1 MKSAFDLVL
10 ERSGGALEELTE
22 KQKDEIAEFER
33 RRKAK
38 VTEAEMSKDERLVK
52 ALGDSMQSEQILKD
66 FAVEIASI
74 NSKCESLKSEIRE
87 KK

>member
-10 ERSGGALEELTE
+10 EKSGGALEKLTE
-22 KQKDEIAEFER
+22 KQKNEIAELEQQ
-33 RRKAK
+33 RKAK
-38 VTEAEMSKDERLVK
+38 VAEAEMAKNERLVK

-66 FAVEIASI
+66 FAVELASI
-74 NSKCESLKSEIRE
+74 NSKYESLKNEIRE